1 MRQPLLLT
9 AVLTVGLVAL
19 THTACSSS
27 APAGDDASV
36 DAAYDA
42 PSIEPLQTAKIT
54 ATVNS
59 TRFITREHF
68 LASAE
73 MQISGEPLAETMGR
87 DLGDYSRD
95 SPIPNLYA
103 DTSPNAHG
111 TWIDLPGFSTGI
123 ESYEYSKQPM
133 NNVAFESGAGTS
145 LVYGPLVNA
154 SNATGAAATAQLATL
169 VEHFAKG
176 SNAFGAW
183 AFTAGTYPVNPSML
197 LGSPRA
203 SGNPNIHGAGTGAQN
218 PLGWPGIWP
227 TVHVFE
233 SFDPTIAAVSDIKL
247 LCVISADDNPKAG
260 GGKLVS
266 ADYECDYT
274 TLHLPNRTTQI
285 SPVVTPGADGFSAW
299 KYGLWVLNYL
309 QIMHDTT
316 EGPVANVASVELANV
331 GAPGNQVLGT
341 NDDGEAAMPGTF
353 LGSSN
358 IEGFQSQMFISEVE
372 NRAEDWLSHL
382 STSDGVTLS
391 GFASLNDA
399 LGYAYDS
406 PLRWFP
412 GQIAVTEADDGDV
425 FPKPSYAL
433 ASPKSSLLDLDGI
446 ALGYATFY
454 ALTDTRNA
462 DVGGSQPARC
472 MFDGDPFA
480 ADNQLADGEGTL
492 HDRALAM
499 MRVALVNMDRLH
511 ADPSTGILVDD
522 VAFNG
527 ATPQRGTTVATT
539 SVAYT
544 ILALRAIVRS
554 LGSQLELYSNNTP
567 DTALSATP
575 LDALPTHHSDGLT
588 FSAHAKAMLRKHGDL
603 LYDNL
608 TDVTGRASS
617 GWDTSTKTV
626 IDQSDTLDAHTA
638 AIRGLF
644 ATYLATG
651 DTKYRVRALAVF
663 DRMNATFY
671 DSGARIYA
679 ATPPPVDSVEYT
691 PMRFALLQSA
701 LRDVYELVATRPG
714 GQGIA
719 PLLEARLA
727 RVNKLVLNGWDDRD
741 ENRLVD
747 WPNECVG
754 VNVSGVPVGGLQMAE
769 RTLTGETGCI
779 EEQIGL
785 TGKCTA
791 TSDREHDCVPEID
804 DARLPAALAQS
815 VTFHIQRP

>member
-1 MRQPLLLT
+1 MRHTLFALGTT
-9 AVLTVGLVAL
+9 AFAAIVLADV
-19 THTACSSS
+19 ACSSNVPS
-27 APAGDDASV
+27 GDDASI

-42 PSIEPLQTAKIT
+42 PPNEPLQTATIT
-54 ATVNS
+54 ATVGS

-87 DLGDYSRD
+87 ELGDYSRD

-111 TWIDLPGFSTGI
+111 PWIDLPGFSTGI

-154 SNATGAAATAQLATL
+154 SNASGAAATAQLAAL
-169 VEHFAKG
+169 VEHYAKG

-183 AFTAGTYPVNPSML
+183 VFTGGTYPTTLSMV

-203 SGNPNIHGAGTGAQN
+203 SGNPNLHGTGTGAQN

-274 TLHLPNRTTQI
+274 TLHLPNRAAQI
-285 SPVVTPGADGFSAW
+285 NPVITPGADGFSAW

-309 QIMHDTT
+309 QVMHDST
-316 EGPVANVASVELANV
+316 EGPVAKVAAVEIGNV
-331 GAPGNQVLGT
+331 GTPGNQIIGT
-341 NDDGEAAMPGTF
+341 DNDGVSTIPGTF

-358 IEGFQSQMFISEVE
+358 IEGFQSQMFITEIE

-382 STSDGVTLS
+382 TTADGATLS

-399 LGYAYDS
+399 LAYAYDS

-412 GQIAVTEADDGDV
+412 GQVAVSEAPDGDV
-425 FPKPSYAL
+425 FPKPAYSL
-433 ASPKSSLLDLDGI
+433 ASAKSTLLDLDGLV
-446 ALGYATFY
+446 LGYATFY

-472 MFDGDPFA
+472 FFDGDPFP
-480 ADNQLADGEGTL
+480 ADNQLADGESTL

-511 ADPSTGILVDD
+511 GDPSTGVLVDD
-522 VAFNG
+522 VSFNG
-527 ATPQRGTTVATT
+527 ATPQRGTAVATT

-544 ILALRAIVRS
+544 LMALRAVVRTLS
-554 LGSQLELYSNNTP
+554 SQLELYSNNTP
-567 DTALSATP
+567 DTALATTP
-575 LDALPTHHSDGLT
+575 LDALPTHHPDGLT

-603 LYDNL
+603 LYDKL
-608 TDVTGRASS
+608 TDASGRAFS
-617 GWDTSTKTV
+617 GWDVSTNAV
-626 IDQSDTLDAHTA
+626 VDQSDSLDAHAA

-651 DTKYRVRALAVF
+651 NTKYRGRAIAVF

-671 DSGARIYA
+671 DAGARIYS
-679 ATPPPVDSVEYT
+679 ATPAPVDSAEYT

-701 LRDVYELVATRPG
+701 LRDMYELVAARPG
-714 GQGIA
+714 GQNLK

-741 ENRLVD
+741 ENRLVG

-754 VNVSGVPVGGLQMAE
+754 TDSNGVPTGGLQMAE

-779 EEQIGL
+779 EEQISLVGN
-785 TGKCTA
+785 CTR

-804 DARLPAALAQS
+804 DARLPAGLASS
-815 VTFHIQRP
+815 VTFHIGRP